1 MNLEKK
7 IDKYYNQFKT
17 KKREGED
24 ETIVVFKDNV
34 DKKLEHSVFKA
45 HGDRLPDDWIF
56 DTYHSILGCLADYDI
71 EKEDDID
78 ENRSEIVD
86 GLVDIYTSDLT
97 SWLNNDNRNVYYL
110 TEAQEE
116 YGEEKD
122 GFNLLMMA
130 QYKAIDEIF
139 GEVENL
145 LTD

>member
-1 MNLEKK
+1 MTLKKK
-7 IDKYYNQFKT
+7 INKYLNQFET
-17 KKREGED
+17 KKRGE
-24 ETIVVFKDNV
+24 ETIIVFKDNV
-34 DKKLEHSVFKA
+34 DPELKNSVFKA

-56 DTYHSILGCLADYDI
+56 DIYHSILGCLADYDI
-71 EKEDDID
+71 ESIDDID

-86 GLVDIYTSDLT
+86 GLVDVYTSDLT